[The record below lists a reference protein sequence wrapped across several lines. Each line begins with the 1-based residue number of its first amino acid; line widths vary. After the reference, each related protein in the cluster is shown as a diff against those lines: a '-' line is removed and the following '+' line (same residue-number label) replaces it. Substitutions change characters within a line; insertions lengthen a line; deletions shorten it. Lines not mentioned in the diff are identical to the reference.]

1 MQTATAESSSLV
13 IPRMPIRSTI
23 CAAATPIT
31 IDDLTMPALAWAAA
45 RGLKWQTV
53 KMRRMRGDTWGQA
66 LQPELRRSTFMSGW
80 RLAG

>member
-1 MQTATAESSSLV
+1 MQIATVDTSSLV

-23 CAAATPIT
+23 CAGATPIT
-31 IDDLTMPALAWAAA
+31 MDGLTMPAIAWATA

-53 KMRRMRGDTWGQA
+53 KMRRMRGDSWTQA
-66 LQPELRRSTFMSGW
+66 LQPNLRKSTFMSGW